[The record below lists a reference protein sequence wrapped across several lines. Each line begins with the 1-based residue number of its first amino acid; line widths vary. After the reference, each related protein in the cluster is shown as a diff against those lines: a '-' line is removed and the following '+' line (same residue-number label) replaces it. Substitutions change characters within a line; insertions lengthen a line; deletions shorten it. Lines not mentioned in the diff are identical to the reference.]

1 MDIALG
7 EALLIVG
14 VLLAVAAALS
24 GVTRRTVLSISV
36 LAVTVGH
43 RARGRGRGFRATP
56 GTPACSR
63 SSSWR

>member
-14 VLLAVAAALS
+14 GLLAVAAALS

-36 LAVTVGH
+36 LAVTAGIGLAAADVVSVN
-43 RARGRGRGFRATP
+43 A